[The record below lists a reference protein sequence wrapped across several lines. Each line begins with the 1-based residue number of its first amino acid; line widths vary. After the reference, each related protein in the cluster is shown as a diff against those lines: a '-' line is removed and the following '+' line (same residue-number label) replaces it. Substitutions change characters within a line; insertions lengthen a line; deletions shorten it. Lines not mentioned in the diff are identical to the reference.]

1 MMNLAMAF
9 VDDLE
14 CYTHVT
20 CKQAIVVKQNSALP
34 ISRNVLRNV
43 EFESHVKIVSSQ
55 SLTAEL
61 FRQNTSPKGTML
73 PKYY

>member
-43 EFESHVKIVSSQ
+43 EYNLWEDPEQGEQHH
-55 SLTAEL
+55 
-61 FRQNTSPKGTML
+61 
-73 PKYY
+73 

>member
-1 MMNLAMAF
+1 MNLAMAF

-43 EFESHVKIVSSQ
+43 EYNLWEDPEQGEQHH
-55 SLTAEL
+55 
-61 FRQNTSPKGTML
+61 
-73 PKYY
+73 